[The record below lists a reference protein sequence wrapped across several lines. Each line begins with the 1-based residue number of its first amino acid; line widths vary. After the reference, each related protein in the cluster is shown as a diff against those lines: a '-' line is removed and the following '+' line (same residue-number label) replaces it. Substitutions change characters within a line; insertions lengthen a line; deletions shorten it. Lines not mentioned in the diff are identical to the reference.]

1 MAEQDRLTLIGQVFA
16 RVVDTESA
24 RFARELTR
32 VLAQIERDLLA
43 RLSGVPTRT
52 GLSQVGRLIS
62 LRRDLRAAVTKAGY
76 PEMVTRVSLDAVGR
90 MAQAVAGRSL
100 VEGAVTLGTLPASRI
115 QALARL
121 MSADLLGLGDVLAQ
135 TVWRAAVMAS
145 FSAKAD
151 PVPALAKAIE
161 TTRAQAQTLFD
172 TQVSIVGRQIV
183 AAEPTEPEQAYLY
196 VGPVDSVVRPWCRE
210 QLGLVKTRDA
220 IEALDNGQLPNP
232 FLTGGGYSCRHSWV
246 AVSDPALAALVNTN
260 ERAPGYQERVDA
272 IPTRKASSRPLR
284 RAA

>member
-43 RLSGVPTRT
+43 KLAGVPTRT

-76 PEMVTRVSLDAVGR
+76 PEMVTRVSLDAVAR
-90 MAQAVAGRSL
+90 MAAAVAGRSL

-121 MSADLLGLGDVLAQ
+121 MSADLLGLGDALAQ

-161 TTRAQAQTLFD
+161 TTRANAQTLFD

-196 VGPVDSVVRPWCRE
+196 IGPVDSVVRPWCRE

-232 FLTGGGYSCRHSWV
+232 LLTGGGYNCRHSYV
-246 AVSDPALAALVNTN
+246 AVSDPALIALANTD
-260 ERAPGYQERVDA
+260 ERAPGYQARVDA

>member
-1 MAEQDRLTLIGQVFA
+1 MADQDRFTLLGQTFA
-16 RVVDTESA
+16 SVADAESA
-24 RFARELTR
+24 RFSRELSR
-32 VLAQIERDLLA
+32 ILAQIERDLLA
-43 RLSGVPTRT
+43 RLAGVPTRT
-52 GLSQVGRLIS
+52 ELSQVGRLLS
-62 LRRDLRAAVTKAGY
+62 LRRDLRAAITRAGY
-76 PEMVTRVSLDAVGR
+76 PEMITRASLGAVER
-90 MAQAVAGRSL
+90 MAQAVAGRTL
-100 VEGAVTLGTLPASRI
+100 VVEGARLVKLPASRI

-121 MSADLLGLGDVLAQ
+121 MAADLLGLGDGLAQ

-151 PVPALAKAIE
+151 LVPVLAKAIE

-196 VGPVDSVVRPWCRE
+196 VGPVDGVVRPWCRE

-232 FLTGGGYSCRHSWV
+232 FLTGGGYNCRHSYV
-246 AVSDPALAALVNTN
+246 AVSDPALIALANTD
-260 ERAPGYQERVDA
+260 ERAPGYQARVDA
-272 IPTRKASSRPLR
+272 IPERKASSRPVR